1 MAVIIDGKALSAKLR
16 SQLKADIENN
26 LTSKGLKAPKLMVVL
41 VGNDPASQIYV
52 KNKVKACS
60 DVGIISDTII
70 LSETTSQQALDE
82 VITKLNK
89 DKTVNGILLQLP
101 LPKHL
106 DSKKTLNLISPEK
119 DVDGLTNV
127 NLGKLVNGDSTAIK
141 SCTPS
146 GVMEMLKEYSIPISG
161 KKVAIINRTNLVGKP
176 LSLLMTGAD
185 GTVTL
190 CHSKT
195 QNLKDITLT
204 SDIVV
209 TAVGK
214 KNFITA
220 DMIKKGSTV
229 IDVAIVRDENGK
241 VCGDVDFENVSK
253 KASHITPVPGGCG
266 PMTITMLL
274 KNTYETTLT
283 QNKNKVKTTSTDTFR
298 FYK

>member
-70 LSETTSQQALDE
+70 LPETTSQQTLDE

-283 QNKNKVKTTSTDTFR
+283 QNKNKVKTTSTDTSR